1 MEVGRCVWLTFFAVE
16 AGCGERVWF
25 FGFLRSFFIK
35 TFHRGGLRGVASDGD
50 GAF

>member
-1 MEVGRCVWLTFFAVE
+1 MWRESQAYKVFVV
-16 AGCGERVWF
+16 
-25 FGFLRSFFIK
+25 FFIK